1 MERKSKAEI
10 KKMLEQMRKPA
21 QEGPASHGHNEGPQ
35 VAKEGAKTAKRG
47 GTYRPKI

>member
-10 KKMLEQMRKPA
+10 KKMLEEMRKPA
-21 QEGPASHGHNEGPQ
+21 QDGQGGQNPPSAPQ
-35 VAKEGAKTAKRG
+35 VAKEGSKSAKRA